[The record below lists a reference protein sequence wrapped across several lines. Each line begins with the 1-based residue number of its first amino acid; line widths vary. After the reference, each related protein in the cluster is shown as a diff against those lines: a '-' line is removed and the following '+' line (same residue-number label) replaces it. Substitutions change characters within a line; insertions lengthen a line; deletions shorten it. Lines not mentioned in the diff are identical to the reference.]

1 MVCSTVAPMSRS
13 TRCVILPCRP
23 SPWASI
29 LTKSKDF
36 LYTPGGLLNYWWL
49 FLPVTLA
56 IVLFGVAWNILGD
69 GINDALNPAI
79 VDKTRL

>member
-1 MVCSTVAPMSRS
+1 M
-13 TRCVILPCRP
+13 
-23 SPWASI
+23 
-29 LTKSKDF
+29 KSKDF